1 MLSQRSY
8 FSVFV
13 TLLLV
18 WNPIYAYQATPA
30 SHRSRAAFFRDA
42 VGATAL
48 VTAGRR
54 TANAAEDAAATA
66 PALLTVSSDAP
77 PSTTS
82 TLSPPGG
89 FFAKSERTKAR
100 EEAFVPGE
108 EFCICDSSGKC
119 KGENC
124 GGLKR
129 PDIKFLD
136 KVAADQEAE
145 AAALRSSISGL
156 KKK

>member
-1 MLSQRSY
+1 MPSQRSY

-18 WNPIYAYQATPA
+18 WNLIYAYQATPA

-66 PALLTVSSDAP
+66 PALTSSAAP
-77 PSTTS
+77 PLTTS
-82 TLSPPGG
+82 ISSPPGG

-156 KKK
+156 KKR